1 MVKKSMVLLIVLF
14 IGGLAFI
21 FRNQLINSIQQ
32 RLLRSLDG
40 KAIVDNRQLLQD
52 PCFTHH
58 LLYSLKGADRL
69 WPHRVNSLQ
78 RLRYLYGEFPGFECD
93 IQFLADSG
101 ILRIGHDA
109 PAPPGPE
116 GSGHDVPD
124 GRDPGPA
131 PDTFVDY
138 LKLDSPRRKLFWLD
152 IKNVNAGNIH
162 SFCDRLHVLDS
173 LYSIRQRVII
183 ELYDTL
189 TALTVR
195 EQGFLTALNAGWID
209 SSRIPVM
216 RTLYPQRIN
225 LLSSDAGRLPM
236 LRRDL
241 PGSKQIAWDIAFR
254 NGISRDNLLKMANDT
269 DLLVCLIN
277 VKSPGYR

>member
-21 FRNQLINSIQQ
+21 FRNQLINGIQQ

-52 PCFTHH
+52 TCFTHH
-58 LLYSLKGADRL
+58 LLYSLRGVNRL

-93 IQFLADSG
+93 IQFLADKG
-101 ILRIGHDA
+101 VLRIAHDA
-109 PAPPGPE
+109 PGPE
-116 GSGHDVPD
+116 GSGHDVPGPD
-124 GRDPGPA
+124 DRDPGPA

-152 IKNVNAGNIH
+152 VKNVNAGNMR

-173 LYSIRQRVII
+173 LYSIRNRVII

-189 TALTVR
+189 TALTIR
-195 EQGFLTALNAGWID
+195 ERGFLTALNAVWID
-209 SSRIPVM
+209 SYRIPAM

-225 LLSSDAGRLPM
+225 LLSSDARSLPM
-236 LRRDL
+236 LRRDF

-254 NGISRDNLLKMANDT
+254 NGISSDNLLKRANDT

>member
-21 FRNQLINSIQQ
+21 FRDQLINGIQQ

-52 PCFTHH
+52 TCFTHH
-58 LLYSLKGADRL
+58 LLYNLQGVNRL

-78 RLRYLYGEFPGFECD
+78 RFRYLYGEFPGFECD
-93 IQFLADSG
+93 IQFLADKG
-101 ILRIGHDA
+101 VLCIGHDA
-109 PAPPGPE
+109 
-116 GSGHDVPD
+116 
-124 GRDPGPA
+124 PGPA

-152 IKNVNAGNIH
+152 VKNVNAGNMR
-162 SFCDRLHVLDS
+162 SFCDRLGVLDS
-173 LYSIRQRVII
+173 LYSIRNRVII

-189 TALTVR
+189 TALTIR
-195 EQGFLTALNAGWID
+195 ERGFLTALNAVWID
-209 SSRIPVM
+209 SSRIPAM
-216 RTLYPQRIN
+216 RTLYPQRIS
-225 LLSSDAGRLPM
+225 LLSSDARSLPM
-236 LRRDL
+236 LRRDF
-241 PGSKQIAWDIAFR
+241 PGSKQIAWDIAFC
-254 NGISRDNLLKMANDT
+254 NGISSGNLLKKANDT